1 MRSCRCAIVQA
12 ILSLLLCVRR
22 SYVYACFPVCS
33 FTRSAV
39 ARSLPLMAS
48 WNRAFTVC
56 TRCVTRQAMGRR
68 RAVATEAR
76 AHPHLTSLFLFNDIV
91 SCLLEIAP
99 RPRAPPRGTAP
110 TAALAR
116 PPAPRRPGAPG
127 AAQLGRSGARPRREL
142 GETSGSRKR
151 SCCRIIIYVSWALAN
166 PVSIDLISALGWWST
181 QRSRG
186 AVPRSELRSRRARPT
201 ISWTVQSS
209 RRQRRRRRSR
219 RSRHGWTNVSA
230 VCLCPAL
237 AAAATHQRLRARA

>member
-116 PPAPRRPGAPG
+116 PPASHRPGAPG

-151 SCCRIIIYVSWALAN
+151 SFCRKLSSMLAGHLQIPFPSTLSPRWDGGLRSGRGGRYHVQSCDRGGHARQYPGPCRVRDDNAGGDALAGQGM
-166 PVSIDLISALGWWST
+166 AGRT
-181 QRSRG
+181 
-186 AVPRSELRSRRARPT
+186 
-201 ISWTVQSS
+201 
-209 RRQRRRRRSR
+209 
-219 RSRHGWTNVSA
+219 
-230 VCLCPAL
+230 
-237 AAAATHQRLRARA
+237 